1 MAANRTASKSAA
13 AFRTISEVSDELE
26 VPQHVLRFWE
36 TKFTQVRPMKR
47 GGGRR
52 YYRPED
58 IELLRRIRDLL
69 YSDGYTIKGVQK
81 LLREGQVKPPAHAE
95 AVAEQERAGAPAPV
109 DGSLLEADTAPEAT
123 AAAQPAGQPAGP
135 TAGQPSGQP
144 SGQAAARRPAQTGRS
159 EGPAARAA
167 SAAARKPESPASPSQ
182 GNAAQENPTPA
193 SPAQSGAGPAGARQ
207 SAAPAQPAA
216 ESDLGDTKRETLRGV
231 LDELRAARAELK
243 RRTGE

>member
-81 LLREGQVKPPAHAE
+81 LLREGQVKPPAHEE
-95 AVAEQERAGAPAPV
+95 AVAEQERAGAPPPV
-109 DGSLLEADTAPEAT
+109 NGSAQEVDPAPEAT
-123 AAAQPAGQPAGP
+123 AAAQPSGP
-135 TAGQPSGQP
+135 GTTMQRS
-144 SGQAAARRPAQTGRS
+144 QASARRHPRTGRP

-167 SAAARKPESPASPSQ
+167 TA
-182 GNAAQENPTPA
+182 T
-193 SPAQSGAGPAGARQ
+193 GPAGPTGPTG
-207 SAAPAQPAA
+207 SAARHTESRAPTHGSTDQAA
-216 ESDLGDTKRETLRGV
+216 PSTLAEASLSDQQRETIRSV
-231 LDELRAARAELK
+231 LEELRAARAELK
-243 RRTGE
+243 RRTGD

>member
-1 MAANRTASKSAA
+1 MVANRTPSKSAA

-81 LLREGQVKPPAHAE
+81 LLREGQVKPPAHEE
-95 AVAEQERAGAPAPV
+95 AVAEQERAGAPPPV
-109 DGSLLEADTAPEAT
+109 GGSALEADTA
-123 AAAQPAGQPAGP
+123 AQPAGAQRSGPSVDRSAGQPAG
-135 TAGQPSGQP
+135 
-144 SGQAAARRPAQTGRS
+144 QATARRHPQTGRA

-167 SAAARKPESPASPSQ
+167 TA
-182 GNAAQENPTPA
+182 TPA
-193 SPAQSGAGPAGARQ
+193 QRPPEA
-207 SAAPAQPAA
+207 SAAPGQTGASEPTAAAQAS
-216 ESDLGDTKRETLRGV
+216 SDSGLSPDKREAIRSILE
-231 LDELRAARAELK
+231 ELRAARAELK
-243 RRTGE
+243 RRTGQ

>member
-81 LLREGQVKPPAHAE
+81 LLREGQVKPPAHVD
-95 AVAEQERAGAPAPV
+95 AVAEQERAGAPPPV
-109 DGSLLEADTAPEAT
+109 NGSALEADTAPEAS
-123 AAAQPAGQPAGP
+123 AAAQ
-135 TAGQPSGQP
+135 TSGHGSSQ
-144 SGQAAARRPAQTGRS
+144 GAAQGAAERPARRHPQTGRA

-167 SAAARKPESPASPSQ
+167 TATGPS
-182 GNAAQENPTPA
+182 
-193 SPAQSGAGPAGARQ
+193 SGAPHQGASTGQ
-207 SAAPAQPAA
+207 SEHGAPAQAVDPSGLS
-216 ESDLGDTKRETLRGV
+216 EPQRETIRSV
-231 LDELRAARAELK
+231 LEQLRAARAELK
-243 RRTGE
+243 RKTGD

>member
-81 LLREGQVKPPAHAE
+81 LLREGQVKPPAHEE
-95 AVAEQERAGAPAPV
+95 AVAEQERAGAPPPV
-109 DGSLLEADTAPEAT
+109 GGSALEADTAPEAT
-123 AAAQPAGQPAGP
+123 AAAQPAGPAP
-135 TAGQPSGQP
+135 SQPSG
-144 SGQAAARRPAQTGRS
+144 GEAAAARHPHTGRA

-167 SAAARKPESPASPSQ
+167 TATAAQRPPEPGGQAPQASPGQ
-182 GNAAQENPTPA
+182 TPA
-193 SPAQSGAGPAGARQ
+193 TDT
-207 SAAPAQPAA
+207 AA
-216 ESDLGDTKRETLRGV
+216 EPGMSQEKRETLRRV
-231 LDELRAARAELK
+231 LEELRAARADLK